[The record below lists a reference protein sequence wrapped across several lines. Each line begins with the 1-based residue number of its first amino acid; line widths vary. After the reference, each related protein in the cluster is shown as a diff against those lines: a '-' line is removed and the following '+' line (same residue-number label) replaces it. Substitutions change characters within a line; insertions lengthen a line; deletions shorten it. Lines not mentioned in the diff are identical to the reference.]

1 MGLAPGYRIDPPGA
15 LPVAGGS
22 GVYGVSR
29 HRTTGA
35 GSRPSSVPGVAT
47 PRIKASDRRQ
57 PAPGTYRCGYA
68 FVSGPC
74 EEQRIV

>member
-29 HRTTGA
+29 HRTTGPDR
-35 GSRPSSVPGVAT
+35 GL
-47 PRIKASDRRQ
+47 PRYRAWLRLGIKASDRRQ

-74 EEQRIV
+74 EEQRII